1 MGRAGRPSGL
11 KRPRALLFAC
21 IAAVF
26 AAPASLAAEQS
37 TDPSARTRGSGAQT
51 ILGAP
56 RASACADAAMAGRT
70 GAGVIA
76 DCDEGLRSENLDRKQ
91 STFTLLNRGAV
102 HLRMGNAQAAL
113 ADFDEAAKR
122 MPKNPDALINRG
134 AALVMLKRHGEAV
147 AALTRALQLK
157 PVAPE
162 TAYYYRA
169 TAREALND
177 VRGAYEDYNTALLI
191 KPGWELVAAD
201 MARFARIRR
210 DQLAAT
216 LGEQPKGAP

>member
-11 KRPRALLFAC
+11 KRGCALLFAC
-21 IAAVF
+21 IAAAL
-26 AAPASLAAEQS
+26 AAPGALAAEQS
-37 TDPSARTRGSGAQT
+37 TDPAARTRGASAQT

-56 RASACADAAMAGRT
+56 HASACADAAMSGR
-70 GAGVIA
+70 A
-76 DCDEGLRSENLDRKQ
+76 DAEIIQECDKGLRDENLDRKQ
-91 STFTLLNRGAV
+91 TTFTRLNRGAM
-102 HLRMGNAQAAL
+102 HLRMGNAEAAL
-113 ADFDEAAKR
+113 GDFEEAVKL
-122 MPKNPDALINRG
+122 MPKSADALINRG
-134 AALVMLKRHGEAV
+134 AALVLLKRHGEAV
-147 AALTRALQLK
+147 GALTRALQLK
-157 PVAPE
+157 PTAPE

-210 DQLAAT
+210 DQLATT
-216 LGEQPKGAP
+216 LGENPKGAP